1 MMLLLLA
8 AALPGLLWDG
18 PPDTAA
24 ALREA
29 GVAHIQVSAAQVDA
43 WKGVSGISVE
53 AADLKGAV
61 RLPAPGVQYR
71 PNEASATRLA
81 WLISSG
87 WRFLRAPR
95 NRYYYEAQGAKAAL
109 AAAEAFCFGGNA
121 IVRADAAGLKP
132 FAEMLE
138 FLRGLGAND
147 APAVADIG
155 FIDDGSSTAGEV
167 MNLMVRNNL
176 LFRPVSKPDPLLKLN
191 VRLGSKEFPLEDAKD
206 PGRVA
211 HEVRATLTDDRRS
224 LRIYG
229 STVVVARLTTSP
241 DGVRVHLLNYAG
253 AERKVDGVRIRV
265 VGRYAKHRLAAAGSP
280 QEDLLDFTTEPDA
293 TEFTLPELK
302 TYAVIDLS
310 R

>member
-1 MMLLLLA
+1 
-8 AALPGLLWDG
+8 
-18 PPDTAA
+18 
-24 ALREA
+24 
-29 GVAHIQVSAAQVDA
+29 
-43 WKGVSGISVE
+43 
-53 AADLKGAV
+53 
-61 RLPAPGVQYR
+61 
-71 PNEASATRLA
+71 
-81 WLISSG
+81 
-87 WRFLRAPR
+87 
-95 NRYYYEAQGAKAAL
+95 
-109 AAAEAFCFGGNA
+109 
-121 IVRADAAGLKP
+121 
-132 FAEMLE
+132 MLE